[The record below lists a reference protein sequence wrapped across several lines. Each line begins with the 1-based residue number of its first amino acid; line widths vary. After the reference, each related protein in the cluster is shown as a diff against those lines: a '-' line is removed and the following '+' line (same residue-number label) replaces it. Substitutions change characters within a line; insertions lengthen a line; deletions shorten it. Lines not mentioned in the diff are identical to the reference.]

1 MIHHLR
7 DLHTKILDI
16 IAPPFC
22 LSCKIFLIQDTVLC
36 AACRV
41 DIKPV
46 ISKSIV
52 VTKERSMS
60 VLAIGS
66 YAQPLRSLILAKS
79 RSNRA
84 ISCQLGKLVYEL
96 TYVAHADFDIIVPV
110 PLHWTRYAWRGYN
123 QAEVIAQEIS
133 RKTGKPVVQL
143 LNRIKRTPYQSEVKG
158 IERIKNV
165 KDIFELGK
173 DVRQYVHKKILLVDD
188 LMTTGATLQSAA
200 KKLVRL
206 KPEKLTAV
214 VAARVI

>member
-1 MIHHLR
+1 MIHRLHYI
-7 DLHTKILDI
+7 HTKILDI

-22 LSCKIFLIQDTVLC
+22 LSCKVFLAQDTVLC
-36 AACRV
+36 TACRIE
-41 DIKPV
+41 IKPL

-84 ISCQLGKLVYEL
+84 VSCQLGKLVWEL
-96 TYVAHADFDIIVPV
+96 TYVANADFDIIVPV

-133 RKTGKPVVQL
+133 SKTGKPIISL
-143 LNRIKRTPYQSEVKG
+143 LSRVKRTPYQSEVKG

-173 DVRQYVHKKILLVDD
+173 NTRQYAHKKILLVDD

-200 KKLVRL
+200 KQLAKL

-214 VAARVI
+214 VAACVI